1 MIFENAGLPGVATVH
16 HQPFRDIRGD
26 FVKIFSAPIFQSDN
40 HPHSVAE
47 IFWSSSNQGVIRG
60 MHFQH
65 DNAPQSKIITVVAG
79 EILDVLLDVR
89 PESESYGKAISVLLK
104 GGTGL
109 SLLIPHGVAHG
120 FQVLSESAITLYAVS
135 TGYSEENDLG
145 VRFDSFGFAWPIESP
160 IVSARDAALPRF
172 NP

>member
-1 MIFENAGLPGVATVH
+1 
-16 HQPFRDIRGD
+16 
-26 FVKIFSAPIFQSDN
+26 
-40 HPHSVAE
+40 
-47 IFWSSSNQGVIRG
+47 

-89 PESESYGKAISVLLK
+89 PESESYGKAISLLLK

-109 SLLIPHGVAHG
+109 SLFIPHGVAHG

-172 NP
+172 KR